1 VKRAIYLIAD
11 EMEYLYSHNSASRF
25 HNRGQVVVNG
35 AGSPAC
41 LPIHALAA
49 RRELRVAHTLS
60 AVGIVVSV
68 YLNIIAIR
76 SA

>member
-25 HNRGQVVVNG
+25 HNRGQVGVNG

-41 LPIHALAA
+41 LHALGA